1 MSKEYIKAQTPLPA
15 YFPYPKFLLQMSL
28 SHTARLTYVLLLDR
42 MTLSQKNGW
51 VDVQGRAYV
60 LYPLAGLAEDL
71 QSSISSVTR
80 ALRELEAARLI
91 ERRSNGFSK
100 PNQGK
105 TRRLDYRSKAGIDI
119 PALGTTQ
126 ADYFYGDIP
135 CARELT
141 KGEVESDYEAN
152 TGKVIVETIENRRLD
167 PIAVPGIVVK
177 NHGPFAWGKSPENAV
192 YNAVVMEKVAEMD
205 LKTLMLNPNAEMKQ
219 YVLDKH
225 YMRKH
230 GPNAYYGQK

>member
-1 MSKEYIKAQTPLPA
+1 MLEELKDRVFAANLDLVDKGVVIYTWGNVSGISDDRKYMVIKPSGVDYAGMSPDDMVVVSIETGEKVEGKWNPSSDTKTHLALYRKYPEIKGIVHTHSTNAVAFAQ
-15 YFPYPKFLLQMSL
+15 
-28 SHTARLTYVLLLDR
+28 
-42 MTLSQKNGW
+42 
-51 VDVQGRAYV
+51 
-60 LYPLAGLAEDL
+60 
-71 QSSISSVTR
+71 
-80 ALRELEAARLI
+80 
-91 ERRSNGFSK
+91 
-100 PNQGK
+100 
-105 TRRLDYRSKAGIDI
+105 AGIDI